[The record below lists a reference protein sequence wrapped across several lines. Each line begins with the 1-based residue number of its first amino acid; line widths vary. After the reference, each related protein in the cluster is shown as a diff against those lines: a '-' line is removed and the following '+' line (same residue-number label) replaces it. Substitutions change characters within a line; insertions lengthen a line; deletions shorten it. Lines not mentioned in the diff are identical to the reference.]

1 VRGNGFLVAQ
11 ASRLPRRRHLPCTEA
26 GEPLALSRPSGS
38 GEVSEVTIHVWYL
51 RNIAPRRIKANTYL
65 LAHSSECYF
74 GERHGHHSMKLSHK
88 SYFKSEWRVRVR
100 RILRLRDEKGS
111 TLFELALIL
120 PLLSMLLVGIIMGGV
135 TFYDYVTLAE
145 AVAVG
150 ARSLA
155 TNAGIA
161 TPCTTATTALTNAAT
176 SLKTSA
182 ITVSIS
188 FPSTDTHSDSCTT
201 IYGGDTA
208 MVNATYPCNMTIPF
222 TGINLCPVSGPS
234 STTNS
239 GGATTMSCP
248 YASCISSTTTVEIE

>member
-1 VRGNGFLVAQ
+1 M
-11 ASRLPRRRHLPCTEA
+11 E
-26 GEPLALSRPSGS
+26 
-38 GEVSEVTIHVWYL
+38 
-51 RNIAPRRIKANTYL
+51 
-65 LAHSSECYF
+65 
-74 GERHGHHSMKLSHK
+74 LSHK
-88 SYFKSEWRVRVR
+88 SHFKSELRVRVR
-100 RILRLRDEKGS
+100 RTLRLRGEKGS
-111 TLFELALIL
+111 TLFELALVL
-120 PLLSMLLVGIIMGGV
+120 PVLSMLLVGIILGGV
-135 TFYDYVTLAE
+135 TFYDYVTMAE

-155 TNAGIA
+155 TNAGLG

-188 FPSTDTHSDSCTT
+188 FPTTNTKSDTCTT
-201 IYGGDTA
+201 LYGGDSA

-239 GGATTMSCP
+239 KGATTMSCP
-248 YASCISSTTTVEIE
+248 YASCISSTTTVAIE